1 MKENEQLKIVN
12 EDLKRKSN
20 AAETESLW
28 EKRAAPEFQIEK
40 SRAQIREFEEEKK
53 WLTTKL
59 QVEENKVESI
69 KKSKWQ
75 ATQVKAAFVSQGL
88 QGISTSE
95 FQIGVLQNK
104 VFAGTR
110 NDWSQDTVI
119 IIDTSKWEVG
129 GETTICRLKHCI
141 RLQFC
146 PCK

>member
-28 EKRAAPEFQIEK
+28 EKQATPEFQIEK

-59 QVEENKVESI
+59 QVKENKVESI

-75 ATQVKAAFVSQGL
+75 ATQVEAVFVSQGL

-95 FQIGVLQNK
+95 F
-104 VFAGTR
+104 
-110 NDWSQDTVI
+110 
-119 IIDTSKWEVG
+119 
-129 GETTICRLKHCI
+129 
-141 RLQFC
+141 
-146 PCK
+146 